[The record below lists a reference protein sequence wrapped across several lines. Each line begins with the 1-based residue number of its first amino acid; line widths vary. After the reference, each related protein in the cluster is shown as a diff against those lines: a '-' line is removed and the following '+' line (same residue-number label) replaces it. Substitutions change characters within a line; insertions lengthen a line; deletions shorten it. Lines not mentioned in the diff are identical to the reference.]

1 MRNHVLTGDGR
12 RLLVEQFGDPRG
24 RPIFLLHGTPG
35 SRLGPKPRPSI
46 LYRLGIRLITYDRPG
61 YGGSDRLPERR
72 IVDAVADV
80 VAIADALGLDRFAIV
95 GRSGGAPHA
104 LACAAQ
110 LPDRVTRTAG
120 LVTLAP
126 PDADGLDWFEG
137 MTGSVSPFRY
147 TSTDPESVTAR
158 LIPLAA
164 QVRSDPTRLL
174 ASLRWELTNSDRWEV
189 TEGTRSMLLRN
200 YQEALRT
207 SAWGWVDDTLA
218 LRSPWGF
225 EPEQITRPVLLW
237 HGQNDM
243 FSPVDHSRWLARRIP
258 RATAVLE
265 PDAGQFGGL
274 RALTRALTWATA
286 SDDPY
291 RPTSHLPLVT
301 NSEREPTH
309 PPFTTGSSPRESG
322 GDTDQQP
329 SASAS
334 PPDGIPPSLFR
345 VPDPEPHR
353 LVAELAEQV
362 PPGRTLPLQVQI
374 VCGFGRGVV
383 LPSLALPPE
392 GARLTV
398 TVHAPGL
405 MALDDLQ
412 QDVSVLPGTSS
423 SVLRFGLRTGVP
435 GTHVVT
441 VRAFRGASCLGEV
454 RCPITVESGSVT
466 QDGPPRDAPLGS
478 LAYDPGE
485 TTLLIDRDETTGTYC
500 FRLIG
505 RTCHEAQSF
514 QFRGQDARQAREQIY
529 SELRRMAQH
538 ANGQDGDQAAALRHR
553 RLQNLG
559 VQLWSSAVPPA
570 VQGQFWDQATSI
582 TSFTVIGEHD
592 VLPWELLYPVNGD
605 NEADGFLSEWMPLVR
620 RIYGQAPVR
629 HLTLNRAAFVVPPGS
644 PPEAADEVER
654 IRTCLGTK
662 TDHLA
667 SLSTHRELTELI
679 DLGQTGLIHFACHNT
694 FTAGGSHMSMA
705 DTAFDPID
713 LSTAAESHSL
723 RDGQPLVFL
732 NACRSAGEIDWFNT
746 SLGWAPQFLRAGA
759 AAFIG
764 TLWPVRSD
772 SALAFAE
779 AFYQQLVT
787 GGQTL
792 GEASLNARRAISENS
807 GDPSRLAYAI
817 YGSPGARHHP

>member
-1 MRNHVLTGDGR
+1 MRTRVRAADGR
-12 RLLVEQFGDPRG
+12 HLLVERVGDPMG
-24 RPIFLLHGTPG
+24 MPVFLLHGTPG
-35 SRLGPKPRPSI
+35 SRLGPRPRSMF
-46 LYRLGIRLITYDRPG
+46 LYHLRMQVITYDRPG
-61 YGGSDRLPERR
+61 YGGSHRQPGRR
-72 IVDAVADV
+72 VVDAVADV
-80 VAIADALGLDRFAIV
+80 VAIADTLGLDRFAVV

-104 LACAAQ
+104 LACAAL
-110 LPDRVTRTAG
+110 LPDRVTRAAT

-126 PDADGLDWFEG
+126 PNADGLDWFQG
-137 MTGSVSPFRY
+137 MAASNVTEYTY

-158 LIPLAA
+158 LIPRAE
-164 QVRSDPTRLL
+164 QIRNDPKRLL
-174 ASLRWELTNSDRWEV
+174 DDLRRELTDSDRLV
-189 TEGTRSMLLRN
+189 VSDAGVRGMLQRN
-200 YQEALRT
+200 YEEALRT

-218 LRSPWGF
+218 FCSPWGF
-225 EPEQITRPVLLW
+225 EPEQITKPVLLW
-237 HGQNDM
+237 HGEKDV
-243 FSPVDHSRWLARRIP
+243 FSPAGHSRWLAGRIP
-258 RATAVLE
+258 GATAVLE
-265 PDAGQFGGL
+265 PAATHFDAVPQV
-274 RALTRALTWATA
+274 LTWLVR
-286 SDDPY
+286 SDDPGW
-291 RPTSHLPLVT
+291 PTR
-301 NSEREPTH
+301 SEPRATSSESGSTR
-309 PPFTTGSSPRESG
+309 PPFMTETTPRESAG
-322 GDTDQQP
+322 ATGQHP
-329 SASAS
+329 SAGAS
-334 PPDGIPPSLFR
+334 PPGAVPPSVFH
-345 VPDPEPHR
+345 VPDREPHR
-353 LVAELAEQV
+353 LVAELAEQA

-374 VCGFGRGVV
+374 VCGAGRGVV

-405 MALDDLQ
+405 VALDDLQ
-412 QDVSVLPGTSS
+412 QEVTVLPGKNS
-423 SVLRFGLRTGVP
+423 SVLRFGLRTDVP

-454 RCPITVESGSVT
+454 RCPITVEPGSVT
-466 QDGPPRDAPLGS
+466 HDGPQRHAPLGS
-478 LAYDPGE
+478 LAQEPGE
-485 TTLLIDRDETTGTYC
+485 TTLLIDRDETTGTYS

-505 RTCHEAQSF
+505 QTCHEAQSF
-514 QFRGQDARQAREQIY
+514 QFRGQDARQAREQLY

-538 ANGQDGDQAAALRHR
+538 ANGQDGDQSAALRYR

-570 VQGQFWDQATSI
+570 VQRQFWDQATAI
-582 TSFTVIGEHD
+582 TSLTVIGEHN

-605 NEADGFLSEWMPLVR
+605 NEAGGFLSEWMQLVR
-620 RIYGQAPVR
+620 RIYGQTPVH
-629 HLTLNRAAFVVPPGS
+629 HLTLDHAAFVVPPGS

-654 IRTCLGTK
+654 IRACLGTD
-662 TDHLA
+662 TDGLT

-694 FTAGGSHMSMA
+694 FTASGAHMSMA

-713 LSTAAESHSL
+713 LSTAAESRSL

-807 GDPSRLAYAI
+807 GDPTRLAYAV
-817 YGSPGARHHP
+817 YGNPAARHHP